1 MNKVF
6 KKPTYTWQ
14 GRQYSSGVHAKITRM
29 HAAKVFERESKT
41 NNELTVAN
49 LCQRD
54 DFILLKHFFDFYVSH
69 HHAYSRHHAN

>member
-1 MNKVF
+1 
-6 KKPTYTWQ
+6 
-14 GRQYSSGVHAKITRM
+14 M

-41 NNELTVAN
+41 NTELTVAN